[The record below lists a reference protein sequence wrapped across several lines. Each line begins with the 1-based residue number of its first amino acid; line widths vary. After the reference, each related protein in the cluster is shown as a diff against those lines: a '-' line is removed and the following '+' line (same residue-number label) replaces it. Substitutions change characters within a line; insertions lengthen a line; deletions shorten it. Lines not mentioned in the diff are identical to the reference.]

1 MKLKKR
7 PKCRLAEDYAS
18 SSTIPQDLSGF
29 HPGTYVLYGKHTIPK
44 YSRKVNAPPYLE
56 VLVVVLVPAVTEEVM
71 PASKSR

>member
-29 HPGTYVLYGKHTIPK
+29 HSGTYVLYGKHTIPK
-44 YSRKVNAPPYLE
+44 YSRKVNAPP
-56 VLVVVLVPAVTEEVM
+56 TW
-71 PASKSR
+71 KF